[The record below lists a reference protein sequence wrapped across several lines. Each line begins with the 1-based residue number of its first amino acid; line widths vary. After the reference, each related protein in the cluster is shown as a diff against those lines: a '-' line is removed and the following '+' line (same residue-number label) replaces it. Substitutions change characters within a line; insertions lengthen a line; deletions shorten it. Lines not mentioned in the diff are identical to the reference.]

1 MEDRRE
7 AIRQELLTFLQTQPV
22 LDTHEHLPPFGNQ
35 LDPSLDFLGEYLWH
49 YASSDLQS
57 AGMTDAQL
65 ARVRDPAVPLDER
78 WALCEPFWEATQDTT
93 YFRTLRIATRE
104 LYGIEEW
111 NRETLP
117 ELDARFRLAM
127 ADPAHRQKVLREKCG
142 IRLSILDFWEDDM
155 KVDREYYRPV
165 WQANRFILSKPS
177 VQLSPTL
184 DGHLDACTD
193 MYQRN
198 LRDGMIALKC
208 ALAYDRT
215 IRFAVVPPAEARA
228 AYAAAAATGFVA
240 GLPTP
245 VQDFVFHHLLGL
257 ANRDGLSVQIH
268 TGLLEGMRHPLRQSD
283 PLLLDPL
290 FGRYPGIPFD
300 LFHIGYPW
308 FRESLVLAKS
318 HPNVHLDLCWSHIV
332 APQAARIALREFL
345 EAVPVS
351 KIFAFGGDYIL
362 VDGVLGHLHIAREN
376 AAAVLADC
384 VADREITLSRAYRIL
399 AMIFHDNAARV
410 FSI

>member
-65 ARVRDPAVPLDER
+65 ARVRDPAVPFDER

-228 AYAAAAATGFVA
+228 AYAAAAATGFAA

-245 VQDFVFHHLLGL
+245 VQDFVFPHLLGL
-257 ANRDGLSVQIH
+257 ANRDGLPVQIH

>member
-1 MEDRRE
+1 METRRE
-7 AIRQELLTFLQTQPV
+7 AIRQELLTYLQTQPV

-35 LDPSLDFLGEYLWH
+35 LDSKLDFLGEYLWH

-65 ARVRDPAVPLDER
+65 ARVRDPALPLDER
-78 WALCEPFWEATQDTT
+78 WELMEPFWEATQDTT

-111 NRETLP
+111 NRKTLP
-117 ELDARFRLAM
+117 DLDARFRQAM
-127 ADPAHRQKVLREKCG
+127 ADPAHRRKVLREKCG
-142 IRLSILDFWEDDM
+142 IRLSILDFWENDM
-155 KVDREYYRPV
+155 KVDLEYYRPV
-165 WQANRFILSKPS
+165 WQGYDFILPKP
-177 VQLSPTL
+177 VVKLSPTF
-184 DGHLDACTD
+184 DGHVEACTE
-193 MYQRN
+193 MYRRN
-198 LRDGMIALKC
+198 RQDGMVALKF
-208 ALAYDRT
+208 ALAYDRS
-215 IRFAVVPPAEARA
+215 IRFAEVPLAEARDG
-228 AYAAAAATGFVA
+228 YAAAAATGFA
-240 GLPTP
+240 QGLPTP
-245 VQDFVFHHLLGL
+245 VQDYMVHHLLGL
-257 ANRDGLSVQIH
+257 ADRDGLPVQIH
-268 TGLLEGMRHPLRQSD
+268 TGLLEGMRHPLRQAD

-290 FGRYPGIPFD
+290 FGRYPDIPFD

-318 HPNVHLDLCWSHIV
+318 HPNVHLDLCWSHII
-332 APQAARIALREFL
+332 APQAARLALREFL

-362 VDGVLGHLHIAREN
+362 VDGVLGHLYIAREN

-384 VADREITLSRAYRIL
+384 VADGEITLSRAYRIL

-410 FSI
+410 FGI

>member
-208 ALAYDRT
+208 ALAYDRM

-228 AYAAAAATGFVA
+228 AYAAAAATGFAA

-257 ANRDGLSVQIH
+257 ANRDGLPVQIH

>member
-1 MEDRRE
+1 
-7 AIRQELLTFLQTQPV
+7 
-22 LDTHEHLPPFGNQ
+22 
-35 LDPSLDFLGEYLWH
+35 
-49 YASSDLQS
+49 
-57 AGMTDAQL
+57 
-65 ARVRDPAVPLDER
+65 
-78 WALCEPFWEATQDTT
+78 
-93 YFRTLRIATRE
+93 
-104 LYGIEEW
+104 
-111 NRETLP
+111 
-117 ELDARFRLAM
+117 M
-127 ADPAHRQKVLREKCG
+127 ADPGHRQKVLRENAV
-142 IRLSILDFWEDDM
+142 SSVHLDFWEDDM
-155 KVDREYYRPV
+155 KVDREYYRPG
-165 WQANRFILSKPS
+165 WQANRFLLSKPS

-228 AYAAAAATGFVA
+228 AYAAAAATGFAA

-257 ANRDGLSVQIH
+257 ANRDGLPVQIH

-318 HPNVHLDLCWSHIV
+318 HPNVHLDLCWIISSHRRRRVSRCGISRGV
-332 APQAARIALREFL
+332 RSPRFLRWRRL
-345 EAVPVS
+345 YP
-351 KIFAFGGDYIL
+351 GGR
-362 VDGVLGHLHIAREN
+362 GLGHLLHCTRERARCSRIVWPIGKSRVPRVQDSFVDLPHN
-376 AAAVLADC
+376 ARGYSHLA
-384 VADREITLSRAYRIL
+384 RKPL
-399 AMIFHDNAARV
+399 FP
-410 FSI
+410 